1 MARPNGK
8 ADRGKQTKTPQI
20 NNQPPLVFFYL
31 SLLFGYLALTER
43 ERQILRLHAEG
54 LSDYRIAHELKMEM
68 PNVKRSKKN
77 AIKKLECAKADIE
90 FVEGLVSKHSHN
102 R

>member
-1 MARPNGK
+1 M
-8 ADRGKQTKTPQI
+8 
-20 NNQPPLVFFYL
+20 
-31 SLLFGYLALTER
+31 ALTER

-68 PNVKRSKKN
+68 PNVKRSRKN
-77 AIKKLECAKADIE
+77 AIKKIELAKADIE
-90 FVEGLVSKHSHN
+90 FIDGLKSKHPH